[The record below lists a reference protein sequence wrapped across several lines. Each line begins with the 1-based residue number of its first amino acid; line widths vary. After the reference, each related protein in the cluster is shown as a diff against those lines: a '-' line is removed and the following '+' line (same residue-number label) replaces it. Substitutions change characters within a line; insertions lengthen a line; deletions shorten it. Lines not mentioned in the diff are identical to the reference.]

1 MKVLR
6 EQARNRRAV
15 NKAARQA
22 NMTPSQILAKE
33 KAHARKVKE
42 FLQKQAQAR
51 AAAKARAA
59 ARNAASTARNAAQT
73 HGIPSM
79 PKTNMIPV

>member
-1 MKVLR
+1 MTAS
-6 EQARNRRAV
+6 Q
-15 NKAARQA
+15 KAAA
-22 NMTPSQILAKE
+22 A

-42 FLQKQAQAR
+42 FLRKQAQAR
-51 AAAKARAA
+51 AAALAKAAKAKAKSASQR
-59 ARNAASTARNAAQT
+59 AASTAKNAAQT